1 MVVTHYCHHFGFCA
15 PYPLWCK
22 WWSNTI
28 TMTLVLI
35 HHTQY
40 GPDGSQTPLPHFGSH
55 TPYPIWPRWWS
66 HTIAIIL
73 VSMHHTHY
81 GSDGSQTPLPHF
93 GSYTPFFTCPRWW
106 SHTIAI
112 ILVSMHHTYYGS
124 DGSQTP
130 LPHFGSYT
138 PFFTCPRWWSP
149 PLPSFW
155 FPCTIPT
162 MAQMV
167 VKHHCHILVL
177 THHSSHAQ
185 DGGHT
190 LLPSF
195 WFPCTIPTMVQMV
208 VKHHYDG
215 FGSHTP
221 YPIWPRWWS
230 HTIAIILVSMH
241 HTHYGANG
249 GQTPLR

>member
-1 MVVTHYCHHFGFCA
+1 MAQMVVTHYCHHSGFHA
-15 PYPLWCK
+15 PYPLWGK

-28 TMTLVLI
+28 MMALVLI
-35 HHTQY
+35 HDAQY
-40 GPDGSQTPLPHFGSH
+40 GPDGGRTLLPSFWFPCTTPTMVQMVVKHHYDDFGSH

-138 PFFTCPRWWSP
+138 PFFTCPRWWS
-149 PLPSFW
+149 
-155 FPCTIPT
+155 
-162 MAQMV
+162 
-167 VKHHCHILVL
+167 
-177 THHSSHAQ
+177 
-185 DGGHT
+185 
-190 LLPSF
+190 
-195 WFPCTIPTMVQMV
+195 
-208 VKHHYDG
+208 
-215 FGSHTP
+215 
-221 YPIWPRWWS
+221 

-249 GQTPLR
+249 GQTPL